1 MTPDAAA
8 LWLDPLPTAFTFSQA
23 RKLGTPIRSLYAL
36 RDAGLIE
43 ALGRGLYSRADADL
57 ADLTLLAAAIR
68 APRATLCLRSALARH
83 GLIDD
88 IPLTYDLALPR
99 GTRLPALKEPI
110 SWHKFAPETFDLG
123 REPLPLAD
131 EISMGIYNAERCL
144 VDAFRLRRLEGPEL
158 GNEALRRW
166 LTRRGSQPARLL
178 ELAAHFPKATTP
190 LRHSLEVLL

>member
-1 MTPDAAA
+1 M
-8 LWLDPLPTAFTFSQA
+8 
-23 RKLGTPIRSLYAL
+23 
-36 RDAGLIE
+36 
-43 ALGRGLYSRADADL
+43 
-57 ADLTLLAAAIR
+57 
-68 APRATLCLRSALARH
+68 LCLRSALVRH

-99 GTRLPALKEPI
+99 GSRLPALTEPI

-123 REPLPLAD
+123 REALPLAKD
-131 EISMGIYNAERCL
+131 ISMGIYTAERCL

-158 GNEALRRW
+158 GNEALRRR

-178 ELAAHFPKATTP
+178 ELAAHLPKAATP